1 MLPVIF
7 INMTRKV
14 IISIAALSFS
24 FTSETYSKQIIEN
37 TNNQF
42 NSVDDYKVNMQVELD
57 VPAFRMPKKKYKV
70 FYKNPNKI
78 KVKAKG
84 FGILPKTGLFTS
96 PNDNFD
102 NLKDIKISNVLPE
115 EDNRII
121 LTGSLI
127 VDSLKLD
134 MPNEYSRITFDPI
147 VEVTI
152 DTTMWV
158 IENVTTKLDTL
169 KLFQIN
175 NFYKMYN
182 DNHYMPE
189 KSIVEYYI
197 KDKNLFNWINKDV
210 SNIIGQDQSLMK
222 NNSTVKGTITVLY
235 KDYEI
240 NKGLSDKIFD

>member
-1 MLPVIF
+1 MSLAEYIKKISKRIF
-7 INMTRKV
+7 YIWIFV
-14 IISIAALSFS
+14 SLIFS
-24 FTSETYSKQIIEN
+24 NQTYSEKIIEN

-42 NSVDDYKVNMQVELD
+42 NSVEDYQVNMLVELD

-102 NLKDIKISNVLPE
+102 NLKDIEISTISSNK
-115 EDNRII
+115 DNRVI

-152 DTTMWV
+152 DTSMWV

-175 NFYKMYN
+175 NYYKMYD
-182 DNHYMPE
+182 DNYMPE

-210 SNIIGQDQSLMK
+210 SNIIGQDQSMMK
-222 NNSTVKGTITVLY
+222 NNSTVKGTITVQY

>member
-7 INMTRKV
+7 INMIRKV

-57 VPAFRMPKKKYKV
+57 VPAFRMP
-70 FYKNPNKI
+70 NKI

-102 NLKDIKISNVLPE
+102 NLKDIKISTVPPE
-115 EDNRII
+115 KDNRII

-152 DTTMWV
+152 DTAMWV

-175 NFYKMYN
+175 NYYKMYN